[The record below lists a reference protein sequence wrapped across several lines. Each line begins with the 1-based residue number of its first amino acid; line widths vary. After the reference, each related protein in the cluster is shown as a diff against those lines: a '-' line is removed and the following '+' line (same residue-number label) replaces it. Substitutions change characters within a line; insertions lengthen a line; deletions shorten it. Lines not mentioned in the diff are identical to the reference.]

1 MCGSIWLL
9 RAGIARNMDTNIIV
23 FAGTTEGREA
33 ALKAAAAGFRVT
45 VSVASEYGREDFV
58 ALGGNGAEGVSVLT
72 GRLDADEMRGVFVRG
87 GFRAAI
93 DATHPFA
100 ALVSENIRR
109 ACEDT
114 GVRYFRIA
122 RRVCLSCAELTDWS
136 REFKNIEELC
146 NFLAETKEPCY
157 SIGNI
162 FVSTGSKEIGA
173 FARVPRYK
181 ERVFAR
187 VLPSPQSLAKCAEA
201 GLPQNH
207 VIAMQGP
214 FSAELNAALF
224 REYDIKLLV
233 TKESG
238 AAGGLSEKLA
248 AAKECGVISLLVK
261 PPDAEGAAGYDTD
274 EVLRLISNL

>member
-1 MCGSIWLL
+1 
-9 RAGIARNMDTNIIV
+9 MDTNIIV

-45 VSVASEYGREDFV
+45 VSVASKYGREDFV

-87 GFRAAI
+87 DFRAAI

-187 VLPSPQSLAKCAEA
+187 VLPSPQ
-201 GLPQNH
+201 NH

-248 AAKECGVISLLVK
+248 AAKACGVISLLVK